1 MTRVYLSAGSNIERE
16 HNVRSGLD
24 ALCARFGALIVS
36 AIYES
41 KAFGFSGD
49 NFYNL
54 VVGFDTDEGVEAVV
68 RALQEIEERHGRD
81 RSGPR
86 FSSRTLDLDLL
97 TYGDLVMRSPDLTL
111 PRPEILKR
119 TFVLAPLAEVAP
131 HDRHPVTGQTYA
143 ELWQAMDKTGQE
155 LWPVNSSTVEELK
168 AGERYQCRSTHF

>member
-1 MTRVYLSAGSNIERE
+1 MTRVYLSVGSNIERE
-16 HNVRSGLD
+16 RNVRSGLE
-24 ALCARFGALIVS
+24 ALRARFGALIVS
-36 AIYES
+36 SIYES
-41 KAFGFSGD
+41 KAFGFAGD

-54 VVGFDTDEGVEAVV
+54 AVGFDTDEDVATIV

-97 TYGDLVMRSPDLTL
+97 TYGNLVTRASSLTL

-119 TFVLAPLAEVAP
+119 AFVLAPLAEIAH

-155 LWPVNSSTVEELK
+155 LWPVHFPSEEGLRIK
-168 AGERYQCRSTHF
+168 ER